1 MLNFKQYIKEGGNV
15 QIGEYEAERIDLN
28 KIDRNSIVTR
38 INRTLQMVNLQFQ
51 KKYGLPLWN
60 KELFASKKFL
70 SGSAFHFFNKAIA
83 TPEFVKYKNT
93 VGDIDTQ
100 VDKAQESNIKEF
112 LDSITGQKFGYVTFI
127 GYKSSAGQFIT
138 LWQFSQ
144 PKINVQIDLE
154 LVDFAEGKPTE
165 WSQFSHSSDW
175 ADMKEGIKGVFQKY
189 LLRAMTTKTLRDI
202 IILKGK
208 KETPTK
214 VTSTD
219 LAFSVGQ
226 GLRVKIAP
234 VMDDGK
240 HRTIDGLQVYK
251 EIPTKESTY
260 INDLKVMFEVLF
272 GVQPSTLELELFG
285 SYVGGLQLIKKHF
298 SVAEQ
303 KKVVDGFAFTLWG
316 PGGQGLYRGNPELD
330 QKEKMAAFMKMIDTL
345 GVGYDENKIDKM
357 RVEYYEKYK
366 A

>member
-1 MLNFKQYIKEGGNV
+1 MLNFKQYLKEGGNV
-15 QIGEYEAERIDLN
+15 QIGDTSAERIDLQ
-28 KIDRNSIVTR
+28 KIDRSSIVTR

-100 VDKAQESNIKEF
+100 VDKAQEQNIKEF
-112 LDSITGQKFGYVTFI
+112 LDSIIGKNFGYVTFV

-138 LWQFSQ
+138 LWAFDK
-144 PKINVQIDLE
+144 PKINVQIDME
-154 LVDFAEGKPTE
+154 LVDFAEGRPTE

-189 LLRAMTTKTLRDI
+189 LLRAMTTKTLREI
-202 IILKGK
+202 IVLKGK
-208 KETPTK
+208 KEVPTK
-214 VTSTD
+214 TTTTD

-226 GLRVKIAP
+226 GLRQKLAP
-234 VMDDGK
+234 VMDGDK
-240 HRTIDGLQVYK
+240 HRTVDGLQVYK

-260 INDLKVMFEVLF
+260 INDLKIMFEVLF
-272 GVQPSTLELELFG
+272 GVAPKAVELEMFG
-285 SYVGGLQLIKKHF
+285 SFVGGLQLVKKHF
-298 SVAEQ
+298 SSTEQ
-303 KKVVDGFAFTLWG
+303 QKVVDGFAFTLWG
-316 PGGQGLYRGNPELD
+316 PSGQGLYRGNPELD
-330 QKEKMAAFMKMIDTL
+330 QVEKMAAFLKMVDVL
-345 GVGYDENKIDKM
+345 GVSYDHAKIDKM
-357 RVEYYEKYK
+357 RIEYYEKYK